1 MKIKLIVMIT
11 LLIQL
16 VCMSVAWAESEDLS
30 EMDKQTGGGGA
41 GTMICPVQGSW
52 TLTSPQGWRIHPI
65 YGVRKYHSGA
75 DLAAEQGT
83 PIVACQSGTVAYAGW
98 IDGYGNT
105 VVIDHGAGVT
115 SLYGHNSELL
125 VSAGQKVSQGDRIA
139 LCGSTGNSTGP
150 HCHWEVRIN
159 DHPVDPGLFCPEV
172 EQAEMAYDPNHV
184 PERADGVDSIDGK
197 ATFEVSADFA
207 KPLRDISNKFVDAI
221 TAAMKLIKNVV
232 YKIFMAL
239 LTMDLVIGLAWRSFG
254 SEENDDFANWVIY
267 RVVMYGVM
275 MFLLA
280 NWGDIVGGMAM
291 HGFPAL
297 GSIAVGA
304 TPDEAAKI
312 LSDPTSIIQKGLYII
327 EPIIN
332 EAMKIKGLLD
342 LVNHAVT
349 SALCLVFG
357 IAFLAL
363 FLLIGLQIMKAYL
376 EFYFVI
382 LFSFT
387 GFLFSGIKYTRKY
400 GSNCINAVF
409 AVSINLMFFCMFAF
423 LLNYTMENMAVGS
436 FIETRTI
443 EAGASSSTLPPGMI
457 ASSGGSTE
465 GVDISGRPKAEVAY
479 RVQQIL
485 KETYHR
491 DLRADFIWA
500 QMAHESG
507 ANMDSPVAV
516 EYHNYAGMGY
526 DGHDYRHYA
535 NDEEFAQDFAKT
547 LNAYGEDGLFEAKTA
562 EEYAQALKHGGYY
575 SASVEEYASDMTA
588 LLNGTSSVTQTML
601 NLLLLLKLL
610 LVLLMFIFFADR
622 ISKRI
627 MKQFGSPGFH
637 LTNE

>member
-1 MKIKLIVMIT
+1 MKTKLIVIIT

-16 VCMSVAWAESEDLS
+16 CCVSVVWAESEDIQG
-30 EMDKQTGGGGA
+30 MDRQTGGGAGA
-41 GTMICPVQGSW
+41 MICPVNGPW

-65 YGVRKYHSGA
+65 YGTRKYHAGA
-75 DLAAEQGT
+75 DLGADEGT
-83 PIVACQSGTVAYAGW
+83 PIVACQAGTVQYAGW
-98 IDGYGNT
+98 IDGYGNA
-105 VVIDHGAGVT
+105 VIIDHGNGVT

-125 VSAGQKVSQGDRIA
+125 VMAGQKVNQGDPIA

-207 KPLRDISNKFVDAI
+207 KPLRDISNKFVDAV
-221 TAAMKLIKNVV
+221 TNAMSLIKNAV

-239 LTMDLVIGLAWRSFG
+239 VTMDLVIGLAWRSFG
-254 SEENDDFANWVIY
+254 SEGNDDFSNWVIY

-280 NWGDIVGGMAM
+280 NWGTIIGGMAI
-291 HGFPAL
+291 HGFPSL
-297 GSIAVGA
+297 GSMAVGA
-304 TPDEAAKI
+304 TPDQTAKI

-332 EAMKIKGLLD
+332 ESLRIKGLLD
-342 LVNHAVT
+342 FLTHAT
-349 SALCLVFG
+349 TASLCLIFG

-382 LFSFT
+382 LLSFT
-387 GFLFSGIKYTRKY
+387 GFMFSGIKYTRKY

-423 LLNYTMENMAVGS
+423 LLNYTMENITVGS
-436 FIETRTI
+436 FIETRTV
-443 EAGASSSTLPPGMI
+443 ESGASSTVLPPGMI

-465 GVDISGRPKAEVAY
+465 GMDISGKPKAEVAY

-485 KETYHR
+485 KEQYGR
-491 DLRADFIWA
+491 NLRADFIWA

-507 ANMDSPVAV
+507 GSFDSYIATH
-516 EYHNYAGMGY
+516 YHNYAGMGY
-526 DGHDYRHYA
+526 DGSDYTHYA
-535 NDEEFAQDFAKT
+535 SDEDFAQDYAKT
-547 LNAYGEDGLFEAKTA
+547 LNAYAEDGLFEAQTP
-562 EEYAQALKHGGYY
+562 EEYAQALRHGGYF
-575 SASVEEYASDMTA
+575 SAPIEEYAQDMKR
-588 LLNGTSSVTQTML
+588 LLNGGSVTQTLL
-601 NLLLLLKLL
+601 NLLLLMKLL
-610 LVLLMFIFFADR
+610 LVLLLFIFFADR
-622 ISKRI
+622 MSKHI

>member
-30 EMDKQTGGGGA
+30 EMDKQAGGGGA

-105 VVIDHGAGVT
+105 VIIDHGAGVT

-125 VSAGQKVSQGDRIA
+125 VSAGQKVSQGDQIA

-172 EQAEMAYDPNHV
+172 EQAEMDYDPNHV

-254 SEENDDFANWVIY
+254 SEGNDDFANWVIY

-291 HGFPAL
+291 HGFSAL

-485 KETYHR
+485 KEEYGR

-507 ANMDSPVAV
+507 VNMDSQL
-516 EYHNYAGMGY
+516 AG
-526 DGHDYRHYA
+526 DC
-535 NDEEFAQDFAKT
+535 Q
-547 LNAYGEDGLFEAKTA
+547 
-562 EEYAQALKHGGYY
+562 
-575 SASVEEYASDMTA
+575 
-588 LLNGTSSVTQTML
+588 
-601 NLLLLLKLL
+601 
-610 LVLLMFIFFADR
+610 
-622 ISKRI
+622 
-627 MKQFGSPGFH
+627 
-637 LTNE
+637 